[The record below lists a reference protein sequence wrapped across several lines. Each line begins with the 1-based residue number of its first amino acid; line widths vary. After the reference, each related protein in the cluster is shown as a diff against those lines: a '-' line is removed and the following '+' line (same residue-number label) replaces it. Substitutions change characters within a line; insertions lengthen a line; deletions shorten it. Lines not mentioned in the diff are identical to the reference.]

1 MSSVPPRSSAT
12 ELVTAVTGDTKIAE
26 EMARQEKERELIHSL
41 MLARVARNLTQG
53 DIARRLGV
61 SVSTVSRMENSTD
74 AELRI
79 GEILDYVRAL
89 GESPAWQVPAV
100 RPDSIVRPPKR
111 IPSRRRPRALAMA

>member
-1 MSSVPPRSSAT
+1 MKNTTFENAA
-12 ELVTAVTGDTKIAE
+12 ELVTAVTGDTQIAE

-61 SVSTVSRMENSTD
+61 SVSTVSRMEDSTD

-89 GESPAWQVPAV
+89 GESSEWQAPAV
-100 RPDSIVRPPKR
+100 RPDSIVRAPKR
-111 IPSRRRPRALAMA
+111 IPSLRRPRALAMA

>member
-1 MSSVPPRSSAT
+1 MKNTTFESAA
-12 ELVTAVTGDTKIAE
+12 ELVTAVTGNTQIAE

-61 SVSTVSRMENSTD
+61 SVSTVSRMEDSTD

-89 GESPAWQVPAV
+89 GESSEWQAPAV
-100 RPDSIVRPPKR
+100 RPDSIVRAPKR